1 MKMPATTKKAVTGT
15 PNSADSTDFTT
26 VTQNNELRV
35 DSTAMTGIITR
46 TYQGHEVT
54 YNIDGWINATLEA
67 EKHGKRLDKWFEAEG
82 TKEYIA
88 TLCEMTHTPK
98 TGYVKTS
105 KARSDRGGGTWL
117 HPKLAVNFAR
127 WLDVRFAIWCDEQI
141 DNIIRGKDNWRIKR
155 HAAASSSKVMS
166 ALLDEFRATIG
177 KETANYHHM
186 NEHKLVNSLMTGE
199 YKGLDREA
207 LTTHQLDF
215 LAHFE
220 VRNTIFIGMGMT
232 YEQRKGALKIEAMGW
247 QQRLASPSIEVL
259 Q

>member
-1 MKMPATTKKAVTGT
+1 
-15 PNSADSTDFTT
+15 
-26 VTQNNELRV
+26 
-35 DSTAMTGIITR
+35 MTSIITC
-46 TYQGHEVT
+46 TYQGHELI
-54 YNIDGWINATLEA
+54 YQDDGWFNATKAA
-67 EKHGKRLDKWFEAEG
+67 EKFNRRVDHWLKAGETAD
-82 TKEYIA
+82 YIKA
-88 TLCEMTHTPK
+88 LCEISNTPK
-98 TGYVKTS
+98 KGYLKT
-105 KARSDRGGGTWL
+105 KRGNNGGTWL

-141 DNIIRGKDNWRIKR
+141 DNIVRGKDDWRIKR

-186 NEHKLVNSLMTGE
+186 NEHKLVNSLLTGE
-199 YKGLDREA
+199 YKGLNRGA

-232 YEQRKGALKIEAMGW
+232 YEQRKGALKVEAMGW
-247 QQRLASPSIEVL
+247 QQRLASPSMGAL